1 MPALF
6 DPNDA
11 YARLFF
17 IAEGANAVNA
27 THASI
32 FRAVHETGELPRKA
46 TIPQLTAY
54 YSRLPGVNAKAF
66 AAAQADEATL
76 QAKAA
81 NAREFQVRSDI
92 PGTPSLII
100 AGKYLV
106 LGNSFE
112 SMLDNARRV
121 ILAVAPAAKAKPKPV
136 SARPAAKSRT

>member
-1 MPALF
+1 M
-6 DPNDA
+6 
-11 YARLFF
+11 
-17 IAEGANAVNA
+17 
-27 THASI
+27 
-32 FRAVHETGELPRKA
+32 
-46 TIPQLTAY
+46 
-54 YSRLPGVNAKAF
+54 NAKAF
-66 AAAQADEATL
+66 AAAQKDERSL

-81 NAREFQVRSDI
+81 NAREFQLRSDI
-92 PGTPSLII
+92 PGTPSLVI